1 MSSRSWM
8 HWQRRAGSLSI
19 GIAAVTAALFATPA
33 AGQCPGFPAGGTLT
47 GVVNSYYAGVTAVA
61 SANSL
66 TVSTAYGVRPVGSPA
81 IAAGDLLLVMQMQD
95 AQITSS
101 NTECYGDNTDETGG
115 SCTASGSNGSGA
127 NNQGV
132 TGRFEY
138 VLALGAIGAGVGG
151 CTAAAGKVCILGA
164 GTGNGLLFSYA
175 TAARTATRGQRT
187 FQVIRVRQYS
197 TATLSGGLTA
207 YAWDGRVGGVL
218 TFDVSG
224 QLTLGSASVN
234 VNAMGFRGGRGQQLG
249 GVGSGA
255 ANTDYRNSVSTSTT
269 TCNLSRVVHGTKGEG
284 TAGTP
289 RQLPNAADDAGTVPG
304 GTTCDGYP
312 NGERARGAPGNA
324 GGGGDDGNTSANDEN
339 SGGGGGSN
347 GGAGG
352 QGGRTFF
359 SNLDRG
365 GFGGAAFPATL
376 GATPALILGG
386 GGGSGTRNNTP
397 AIIDA
402 ASGGIGG
409 GIIMIRAGSLS
420 GSATLSANGGAGQL
434 SDNDGGGG
442 GGGGGSVVVLT
453 ATGSTAGLTL
463 NARGGNGGD
472 AWPTQA
478 PDGDPGERH
487 GPGGG
492 GGGGVIFTS
501 GAPTATNVTGG
512 TRAITTTANDPFGAT
527 SGADG
532 IVNTTALATDTP
544 GVQTCITALRATLLG
559 LRVTPGA
566 LEFATASQRGTAGFN
581 VYLEHK
587 GVRTRLNDT
596 PLAAP
601 LPDTS
606 APVLYSLRT
615 GVLAVGQLWIEELQI
630 DGRTRLLGPF
640 ELNDAEFAAA
650 FERASEQLDQARA
663 WRTPGAPEGLATR
676 RAPASTPSE
685 RPEGRRAAPSSESP
699 RAVKIEVRSAGR
711 VDVSFVDLQAAG
723 LPAAAAERPERLR
736 LSNLGRPVAFSV
748 TKTGLRFRAEAL
760 ATDYTGV
767 NVYVLAWGPLPAR
780 LPVALTRSG
789 PALAPGFVRVEQ
801 DVLYAPFVDRAADPW
816 IWDVVGATTA
826 AGPYMFD
833 LPGFVPAGVGSVPVR
848 VALVGGS
855 EHQHTLDAEINGSAV
870 GSVVFTGTAAA
881 QLVGNVPAGV
891 LRASGNE
898 LRLTYSASSDSLP
911 DNTGLAFLDKLDLGV
926 SLPPGTDAAQV
937 ARIAPFEP
945 NLDVPA
951 STNYLVVSHGLFL
964 DEARRLQD
972 LKAAEGYNVAV
983 VDVERIYDRYTAGV
997 FEAQAIRAMLA
1008 DLARRTRL
1016 RSVLLLGDDSFDPR
1030 DHSGAG
1036 QVAFLPSLD
1045 GWDGAFGRVPSE
1057 NRYADIDGDGRPE
1070 LRIGRLPARTLVEA
1084 RTLVDKVAGQ
1094 REMLER
1100 LRGRQLFA
1108 VDNQGPGDLSFRG
1121 MADQAAALL
1130 PQPASFAD
1138 LAGGVGPARALLLA
1152 QLRAGLQVTHYFG
1165 HAGPQVWA
1173 DEGLLRASDAAS
1185 LEGSG
1190 VSTLLFTWACEAQ
1203 WYRNDS
1209 GPSINEALLLV
1220 PDGGALATVGPT
1232 GVSQPRLQAVL
1243 AQAVYR
1249 HFLAGETLG
1258 ESVRRAKVELTDLD
1272 PLAAPVV
1279 EGWSLL
1285 GDPALRLPPSP
1296 RLATGVR

>member
-1 MSSRSWM
+1 MSTT
-8 HWQRRAGSLSI
+8 L
-19 GIAAVTAALFATPA
+19 ALLAPGA
-33 AGQCPGFPAGGTLT
+33 LGQCPGFPAGGTLT
-47 GVVNSYYAGVTAVA
+47 GVVNSYYAGTTATA
-61 SANSL
+61 GANSL
-66 TVSTAYGVRPVGSPA
+66 TVSTAYGVRPVGNPA

-95 AQITSS
+95 AQITSN

-115 SCTASGSNGSGA
+115 GCTASGSNGSGA

-132 TGRFEY
+132 SGRFEY
-138 VLALGAIGAGVGG
+138 VIALGAIGAGVSG

-164 GTGNGLLFSYA
+164 GAGNGLLFSYA
-175 TAARTATRGQRT
+175 TAARTTTRGQRT

-218 TFDVSG
+218 AFDVSG
-224 QLTLGSASVN
+224 QLTLAGASVS
-234 VNAMGFRGGRGQQLG
+234 VNARGFRGGRGQQLG

-255 ANTDYRNSVSTSTT
+255 ANSDYRNSVSTSTS
-269 TCNLSRVVHGTKGEG
+269 TCNLNRVVHGTKGEG

-324 GGGGDDGNTSANDEN
+324 GGGGADGNTNSNDQN
-339 SGGGGGSN
+339 SGGGGGGN

-352 QGGRTFF
+352 QGGRSFF
-359 SNLDRG
+359 SNLDVG

-376 GATPALILGG
+376 GATPALVLGG

-409 GIIMIRAGSLS
+409 GIILIRAGSLS
-420 GSATLSANGGAGQL
+420 GTGTLSANGGPGQL

-442 GGGGGSVVVLT
+442 GGAGGSIVVLT
-453 ATGSTAGLTL
+453 ASGSTTGLTL

-472 AWPTQA
+472 AWPAQT

-501 GAPTATNVTGG
+501 GAPTATSVTGG
-512 TRAITTTANDPFGAT
+512 TRGITTTANDPFGAT
-527 SGADG
+527 NGANG
-532 IVNTTALATDTP
+532 LVNSISVATDTP

-559 LRVTPGA
+559 LRVLPGS

-587 GVRTRLNDT
+587 GVRTRLNEA
-596 PLAAP
+596 LLVSP

-606 APVLYSLRT
+606 APLLYSLRT
-615 GVLAVGQLWIEELQI
+615 ALLEAGWLWIEEVQT
-630 DGRTRLLGPF
+630 DARTRLLGPF
-640 ELNDAEFAAA
+640 ALDDAALAAG
-650 FERASEQLDQARA
+650 FEQASEQLEFTRGLSGHA
-663 WRTPGAPEGLATR
+663 GLAAQR
-676 RAPASTPSE
+676 KRAPLAEATSGARPVSEPSTE
-685 RPEGRRAAPSSESP
+685 T
-699 RAVKIEVRSAGR
+699 RAVKIEVASAGL
-711 VDVSFVDLQAAG
+711 VDLTFSALQAAG
-723 LPAAAAERPERLR
+723 LPVEAAQRPARLR
-736 LSNLGRPVAFSV
+736 LSNLGRAVAFTL

-760 ATDYTGV
+760 ASDYTGV
-767 NVYVLAWGPLPAR
+767 NPYALSWGALPAR
-780 LPVALTRSG
+780 NPVALTRSG
-789 PALAPGFVRVEQ
+789 PALAPGFLRVEQ

-816 IWDVVGATTA
+816 IWDVVGVATPS
-826 AGPYMFD
+826 GPYTFD
-833 LPGFVPAGVGSVPVR
+833 LPGFVSNGASVPVR

-855 EHQHTLDAEINGSAV
+855 EHRHAVQAEINGRAV
-870 GSVVFTGTAAA
+870 GTLAFTGPVAAT
-881 QLVGNVPAGV
+881 LVGTVPADL

-898 LRLTYSASSDSLP
+898 LRLAYEVDSDTRP
-911 DNTGLAFLDKLDLGV
+911 DNTGIVFLDALDLGLT
-926 SLPPGTDAAQV
+926 LPPATAPAQI
-937 ARIAPFEP
+937 ARVVPFDP
-945 NLDVPA
+945 TLDVAPN
-951 STNYLVVSHGLFL
+951 TDYLVISHALFL
-964 DEARRLQD
+964 DAARRVQE
-972 LKAAEGYNVAV
+972 LKSAEGHQVAV
-983 VDVERIYDRYTAGV
+983 IDIERVYDRYAAGA
-997 FEAQAIRAMLA
+997 FEAQAIHALLV

-1016 RSVLLLGDDSFDPR
+1016 RDVLLLGDDSFDPR

-1036 QVAFLPSLD
+1036 QTAFVPSLD

-1057 NRYADIDGDGRPE
+1057 NRYADLDGDGRPE
-1070 LRIGRLPARTLVEA
+1070 LRIGRLPARTLAEA
-1084 RTLVDKVAGQ
+1084 HVLVDKVAGQ
-1094 REMLER
+1094 REMLQR
-1100 LRGRQLFA
+1100 LQGRQLFA
-1108 VDNQGPGDLSFRG
+1108 VDNQGAGDLSFRG
-1121 MADQAAALL
+1121 MAEQAAALL
-1130 PQPASFAD
+1130 PQPALFAD
-1138 LAGGVGPARALLLA
+1138 LAGGVGAARTLLLA

-1209 GPSINEALLLV
+1209 GPSLSEALLLV
-1220 PDGGALATVGPT
+1220 PNGGALAAVGPT
-1232 GVSQPRLQAVL
+1232 GISQPRLQAVL
-1243 AQAVYR
+1243 SQAVYR
-1249 HFLAGETLG
+1249 HFLAGVPLG

-1272 PLAAPVV
+1272 PAAGAVV
-1279 EGWSLL
+1279 DGWSLL
-1285 GDPALRLPPSP
+1285 GDPALRLELPVTGP
-1296 RLATGVR
+1296 RLSTGVR